1 MFGAIN
7 REQSMKWLIMTAL
20 VVLVLGCA
28 TQPAITPAN
37 APACEGSVVLPSAL
51 AGKFKSVDDP
61 KLLDKAMG
69 EPLAGG
75 LCQGAVY
82 QSTEEVTIY
91 RAWNSTN
98 PGSQFGS
105 WWALTKPAGK
115 TADYRK
121 DYEICYQ
128 WSPLD
133 KLVQCTLK
141 VGTTVVVGNGQSAK
155 CSDYLEY
162 PVSEAQQVFI
172 ESASDAMLDCSGF
185 DSMMSWKPESQGLA
199 NQ

>member
-1 MFGAIN
+1 MRWSLA
-7 REQSMKWLIMTAL
+7 
-20 VVLVLGCA
+20 VLAMVMIQGCA
-28 TQPAITPAN
+28 SQVGNVISGE
-37 APACEGSVVLPSAL
+37 APTARTECVGSVELPNEFS
-51 AGKFKSVDDP
+51 GKFKQVDNP
-61 KLLDKAMG
+61 QMLAKAIG
-69 EPLAGG
+69 EPLSGG

-98 PGSQFGS
+98 PGSQFGN
-105 WWALTKPAGK
+105 WWAFNQPAGK

-133 KLVQCTLK
+133 KLVKCTLQI
-141 VGTTVVVGNGQSAK
+141 GSTVVVGNGQSAK

-172 ESASDAMLDCSGF
+172 ESASDAVSDCSVF
-185 DSMMSWKPESQGLA
+185 DSMMSWQPEQ
-199 NQ
+199 

>member
-1 MFGAIN
+1 MFEPIN
-7 REQSMKWLIMTAL
+7 REQSVKWIVMSVL
-20 VVLVLGCA
+20 VVIQGCA
-28 TQPAITPAN
+28 TKPATTSAN
-37 APACEGSVVLPSAL
+37 VSVCEGTVALPSAL

-61 KLLDKAMG
+61 KLLDYAMG

-98 PGSQFGS
+98 SGSQFGN
-105 WWALTKPAGK
+105 WWAFNQPAGK

-141 VGTTVVVGNGQSAK
+141 VGSKVVVGNGQSAK
-155 CSDYLEY
+155 
-162 PVSEAQQVFI
+162 
-172 ESASDAMLDCSGF
+172 
-185 DSMMSWKPESQGLA
+185 
-199 NQ
+199 

>member
-7 REQSMKWLIMTAL
+7 REQSMKWLITSAL
-20 VVLVLGCA
+20 VVLVQGCA
-28 TQPAITPAN
+28 TQPATTSAN
-37 APACEGSVVLPSAL
+37 APACEGSVMLPSAL

-61 KLLDKAMG
+61 KLLDTAMG

-98 PGSQFGS
+98 PGSQFGN
-105 WWALTKPAGK
+105 WWAFNQPAGK

-133 KLVQCTLK
+133 KLVKCTLQ
-141 VGTTVVVGNGQSAK
+141 VGSTVVVGNGQSAK
-155 CSDYLEY
+155 CSEYLEY
-162 PVSEAQQVFI
+162 PVSAAQQVFI
-172 ESASDAMLDCSGF
+172 ESASDVMLNCSGF
-185 DSMMSWKPESQGLA
+185 DSMMDWQPEQ
-199 NQ
+199 